1 MKTKLKMQDTHTFEY
16 AIIRVVPKVER
27 EEFLNV
33 GVILYC
39 RTHKFLHS
47 LIRLNTNKLM
57 MLSDTIDLNELQ
69 EHLQAFESISNG
81 TGSDSPIAKLD
92 IASRFRWLTATR
104 STILQTSKVHPG
116 LCDDA
121 GEMLERLFVQLVSKV

>member
-39 RTHKFLHS
+39 QTHKFLHS
-47 LIRLNTNKLM
+47 LIRVNTNKLM

-92 IASRFRWLTATR
+92 IASRFRWLTAVR
-104 STILQTSKVHPG
+104 STVVQTSKVHPG
-116 LCDDA
+116 ICSDP
-121 GEMLERLFVQLVSKV
+121 LEKINRLFQQYVE